1 MKAIAVDDEPLAL
14 SVIEL
19 FCNRS
24 GRIDLVDQFTN
35 GTDAIK
41 YIETHNDI
49 DLIFLDINM
58 PHISGVEVAKMVA
71 QRAMI
76 IFTTAYQDYA
86 VEGFELEAVDYL
98 MKPFS
103 YDRFNKAISRA
114 YDLQALRKKVDTT
127 HSSDEP
133 HIMIKSDSSLVKID
147 ISSIII
153 IEGLKDYVK
162 IITTQKRYVTK
173 STMKNIEQSLGGFGF
188 VRVQKSYVVNMN
200 RVKSFE
206 GDTLTME
213 NGILVPVGLQYK
225 SCFIELFSAH
235 NIFAKTQ

>member
-14 SVIEL
+14 SVIEI
-19 FCNRS
+19 FCKRS
-24 GRIDLVDQFTN
+24 GKIDLVEQFSN
-35 GTDAIK
+35 GNDALK

-49 DLIFLDINM
+49 DIIFLDINM

-71 QRAMI
+71 RRAMI
-76 IFTTAYQDYA
+76 IFTTAYQNYA

-98 MKPFS
+98 MKPFA
-103 YDRFNKAISRA
+103 YERFIKAVNRA
-114 YDLQALRKKVDTT
+114 YELQALRKNDIPQN
-127 HSSDEP
+127 SDEP

-173 STMKNIEQSLGGFGF
+173 NTMKNIEQSLGGFGF

-213 NGILVPVGLQYK
+213 NGLLVPVGLQYK
-225 SCFIELFSAH
+225 SCFMELFSAH
-235 NIFAKTQ
+235 KLF